1 MKLEKKF
8 MYHSVAKVVT
18 NKAIICKILTI
29 GQIKFK
35 VYKNSELFLKL

>member
-1 MKLEKKF
+1 

-18 NKAIICKILTI
+18 NKVIIGKILII

-35 VYKNSELFLKL
+35 VYKNSELTLKL